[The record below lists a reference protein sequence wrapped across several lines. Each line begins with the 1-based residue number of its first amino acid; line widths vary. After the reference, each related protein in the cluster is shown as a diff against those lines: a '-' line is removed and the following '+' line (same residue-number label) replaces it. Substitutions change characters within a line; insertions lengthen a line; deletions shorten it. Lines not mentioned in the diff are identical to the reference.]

1 MPIKVE
7 AAVKVRLSKC
17 SIGNEEVNATSK
29 VLKSEY
35 LGMGSVVLE
44 FENAI
49 QHYLETPMSVVCVN
63 TATSALQ
70 LSIAALD
77 IGYGDEV
84 LVPSLTYVASFQAI
98 SATGAT
104 PVACEIDRDTFF
116 LNVDDARNKI
126 TEKTKAIMPV
136 HYASSSSNMRAVYD
150 LAQEFNL
157 RVVEDAAQAF
167 GSKRDN
173 MKIGMDGDIICFSFD
188 GIKNIT
194 CGEGAAILTKDKR
207 VLQRLQDDRLLGV
220 QKDSDNRYVG
230 KRSWDF
236 DVVNQGFRFHMSNIN
251 AAIGLAQL
259 QKVDD
264 FKLKRQ
270 EIARRYIDS
279 LSSLTQVSVLNLDYN
294 QIMPHIFV
302 IKVDRRDA
310 LREYLTNSGIE
321 CGLHYKPNHLL
332 TKYHAKS
339 ALPETESCYSKT
351 ITLPCHVDLTI
362 PEQNYVIR
370 HIKDFFSA

>member
-1 MPIKVE
+1 M
-7 AAVKVRLSKC
+7 KVRLSKC
-17 SIGNEEVNATSK
+17 SIGDEEVDACSR
-29 VLKSEY
+29 VLRSEF
-35 LGMGSVVLE
+35 LGMGPVVLE

-49 QHYLETPMSVVCVN
+49 QDYLDTPMSVVCVN

-77 IGYGDEV
+77 IGHGDEV

-116 LNVDDARNKI
+116 LDVDDARNKV
-126 TEKTKAIMPV
+126 TDKTKAIMPV
-136 HYASSSSNMRAVYD
+136 HYASSSSNMHAVYD

-157 RVVEDAAQAF
+157 RVIEDAAQAF

-173 MKIGMDGDIICFSFD
+173 VNIGMEGDIICFSFD
-188 GIKNIT
+188 GIKNLT
-194 CGEGAAILTKDKR
+194 CGEGAAILTRDKE

-251 AAIGLAQL
+251 AAIGIAQL
-259 QKVDD
+259 QKVDE

-270 EIARRYIDS
+270 EIARKYINS
-279 LSSLTQVSVLNLDYN
+279 LSSLSEVSVLDLDYD

-302 IKVDRRDA
+302 IKVDSREA
-310 LREYLTNSGIE
+310 LREHLTNSGVE

-332 TKYHAKS
+332 TKYRGKS
-339 ALPETESCYSKT
+339 ELPETESCYAKT
-351 ITLPCHVDLTI
+351 VTLPCHVDLSV
-362 PEQNYVIR
+362 PEQDYVIQT
-370 HIKDFFSA
+370 IKEFYSA

>member
-1 MPIKVE
+1 
-7 AAVKVRLSKC
+7 
-17 SIGNEEVNATSK
+17 
-29 VLKSEY
+29 
-35 LGMGSVVLE
+35 
-44 FENAI
+44 
-49 QHYLETPMSVVCVN
+49 MSVVCVN

-77 IGYGDEV
+77 IGAGDEV

-116 LNVDDARNKI
+116 LDVDDARNKV
-126 TEKTKAIMPV
+126 TDKTKAIMPV
-136 HYASSSSNMRAVYD
+136 HYASSSSNMHAVYD

-157 RVVEDAAQAF
+157 RVIEDAAQAF

-173 MKIGMDGDIICFSFD
+173 VNIGMEGDIICFSFD
-188 GIKNIT
+188 GIKNLT
-194 CGEGAAILTKDKR
+194 CGEGAAILTRDKE
-207 VLQRLQDDRLLGV
+207 VIQRLQDDRLLGV
-220 QKDSDNRYVG
+220 QKDSDYRYVG

-236 DVVNQGFRFHMSNIN
+236 DVINQGFRFHMSNIN

-259 QKVDD
+259 QKIDG

-270 EIARRYIDS
+270 EIARRYIGS
-279 LSSLTQVSVLNLDYN
+279 LSSIHQVSVLDLDYD

-302 IKVDRRDA
+302 IKVDSRDA
-310 LREYLTNSGIE
+310 LREHLTNSGIE

-332 TKYHAKS
+332 TKYRGKS
-339 ALPETESCYSKT
+339 ELPETESCYAKT
-351 ITLPCHVDLTI
+351 ITLPCHVDLSV
-362 PEQNYVIR
+362 PEQDYVIQT
-370 HIKDFFSA
+370 IKEFYSA

>member
-1 MPIKVE
+1 M
-7 AAVKVRLSKC
+7 KVRLSKC
-17 SIGNEEVNATSK
+17 SVGVEEVEATTS

-44 FENAI
+44 FETAI
-49 QHYLETPMSVVCVN
+49 QRYLSTPMSVVCVN

-116 LNVDDARNKI
+116 LDVDDARRKI
-126 TEKTKAIMPV
+126 TNKTKAIMPV
-136 HYASSSSNMRAVYD
+136 HYASSSSNMHAIYD
-150 LAQEFNL
+150 LAEEFNL

-167 GSKRDN
+167 GSRRDN
-173 MKIGMDGDIICFSFD
+173 VNIGMEGDIICFSFD

-194 CGEGAAILTKDKR
+194 CGEGAAILTEDEE

-220 QKDSDNRYVG
+220 QKDSDNRYLG

-236 DVVNQGFRFHMSNIN
+236 DVINQGFRFHMSNIN

-259 QKVDD
+259 KKVDA
-264 FKLKRQ
+264 FKRKRQ
-270 EIARRYIDS
+270 EIARRYIKS
-279 LSSLTQVSVLNLDYN
+279 LAYLEQVSVLNLDYE

-302 IKVDRRDA
+302 IKADNRDA
-310 LREYLTNSGIE
+310 LRDYLTDNGIE

-332 TKYHAKS
+332 TKYS
-339 ALPETESCYSKT
+339 CEGTLPETELCYSKA
-351 ITLPCHVDLTI
+351 ITLPCHVDLSV
-362 PEQNYVIR
+362 PEQEYVIQ
-370 HIKDFFSA
+370 HIKEFYSA

>member
-1 MPIKVE
+1 M
-7 AAVKVRLSKC
+7 KVRLSKC
-17 SIGNEEVNATSK
+17 SIGDEEIDACSR
-29 VLKSEY
+29 VLRSEF

-44 FENAI
+44 LENAI
-49 QHYLETPMSVVCVN
+49 QHYLDTPMSVVCVN

-104 PVACEIDRDTFF
+104 PVACEIDMNTFF
-116 LNVDDARNKI
+116 LDVDDARNKV
-126 TEKTKAIMPV
+126 TDKTKAIMPV
-136 HYASSSSNMRAVYD
+136 HYASSSSNMHAVYE
-150 LAQEFNL
+150 LAKEFNL
-157 RVVEDAAQAF
+157 RVIEDAAQAF

-173 MKIGMDGDIICFSFD
+173 VKIGMDGDIICFSFD

-194 CGEGAAILTKDKR
+194 CGEGAAILTRDQE

-220 QKDSDNRYVG
+220 HKDSDNRYVG

-251 AAIGLAQL
+251 AAIGLAQI
-259 QKVDD
+259 KKIDS

-270 EIARRYIDS
+270 EIARRYINS
-279 LSSLTQVSVLNLDYN
+279 LSSLNQVSVLDLDYE

-302 IKVDRRDA
+302 IKVQRRDA
-310 LREYLTNSGIE
+310 LREYLTTNGVE
-321 CGLHYKPNHLL
+321 CGLHYKPNHML
-332 TKYHAKS
+332 TKYRSKIE
-339 ALPETESCYSKT
+339 LPVTESCYAT
-351 ITLPCHVDLTI
+351 TVTLPCHVDLSI
-362 PEQNYVIR
+362 PEQDYVIQS
-370 HIKDFFSA
+370 IKEFYGA

>member
-1 MPIKVE
+1 M
-7 AAVKVRLSKC
+7 KVRLSKC
-17 SIGNEEVNATSK
+17 SIGDEEVEACSR
-29 VLKSEY
+29 VLRSEF
-35 LGMGSVVLE
+35 LGMGPVVLE
-44 FENAI
+44 LENAI
-49 QHYLETPMSVVCVN
+49 QDYLDTPMSVVCVN

-77 IGYGDEV
+77 IGAGDEV

-116 LNVDDARNKI
+116 LDVDDARNKV
-126 TEKTKAIMPV
+126 TDKTKAIMPV
-136 HYASSSSNMRAVYD
+136 HYASSSSNMHAVYD

-173 MKIGMDGDIICFSFD
+173 VKIGVEGDIICFSFD
-188 GIKNIT
+188 GIKNLT
-194 CGEGAAILTKDKR
+194 CGEGAAILTSDKE

-220 QKDSDNRYVG
+220 QKDSDNRYLG

-236 DVVNQGFRFHMSNIN
+236 DVINQGFRFHMSNIN

-259 QKVDD
+259 QKIDG

-279 LSSLTQVSVLNLDYN
+279 LSSLDQVTFLGLDYD

-302 IKVDRRDA
+302 IKVDSRDS
-310 LREYLTNSGIE
+310 LREHLTNNGVE

-332 TKYHAKS
+332 TKYRSKGK
-339 ALPETESCYSKT
+339 LPETESCYAKT
-351 ITLPCHVDLTI
+351 ITLPCHVDLSV
-362 PEQNYVIR
+362 PEQDYVIQN
-370 HIKDFFSA
+370 IKEFYSA